1 MLDPASSAYWPVESV
16 QFKGVIPDVSVAY
29 TEVIYNFA
37 DYEAWW
43 TKQWWRQY
51 TNHDVLYKA
60 PI

>member
-37 DYEAWW
+37 DYEA
-43 TKQWWRQY
+43 
-51 TNHDVLYKA
+51 
-60 PI
+60 